1 MRISKRLGDQNA
13 REAVDHVQQGNLA
26 DAARIALHYYDRTYA
41 ESVAARTETI
51 TARLD
56 GTGKSDAEVA
66 RELISLP

>member
-1 MRISKRLGDQNA
+1 V
-13 REAVDHVQQGNLA
+13 EYVHQGNLA

-56 GTGKSDAEVA
+56 GTGKSDTEVA
-66 RELISLP
+66 RELQTLV